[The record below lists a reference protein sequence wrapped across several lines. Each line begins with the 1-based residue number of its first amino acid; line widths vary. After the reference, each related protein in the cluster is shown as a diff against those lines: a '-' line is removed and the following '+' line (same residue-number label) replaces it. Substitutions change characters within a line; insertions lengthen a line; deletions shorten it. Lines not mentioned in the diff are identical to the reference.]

1 MEDKEGNQ
9 VSSFFGMAN
18 LSRDNFGSL
27 FKAVERDSIAEV
39 IRMVQFF
46 PNFVEA
52 NNQALM
58 DRYHRMN

>member
-1 MEDKEGNQ
+1 ME
-9 VSSFFGMAN
+9 N

-46 PNFVEA
+46 PKIFEA

-58 DRYHRMN
+58 DEVS